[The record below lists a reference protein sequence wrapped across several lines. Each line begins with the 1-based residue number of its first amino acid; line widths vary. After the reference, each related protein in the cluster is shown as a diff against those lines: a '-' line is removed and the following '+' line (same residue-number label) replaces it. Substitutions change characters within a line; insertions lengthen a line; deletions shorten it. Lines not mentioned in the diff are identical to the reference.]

1 METFST
7 LLALCAGNSPVTGE
21 FPSQRPVTRSFE
33 VFFDLRLNQRLSKL
47 SWGWWF
53 ETQLCSL
60 WRHCNDW
67 FKFGAVRQYRP
78 LPELML
84 NYLVVWSLSPY
95 GITRT
100 QWVNE
105 IRLQQFGTIVFFLS
119 MRCMLI
125 VDKSY
130 SAYWKW
136 DPLSTPYGQRLTAK
150 PLDLCHI
157 QSGIC
162 ITRRNK
168 VWCDRTYNTV
178 TIKEEGRS
186 GFKFTPFRGA
196 VGVYWKHI
204 RFVLGKTCMLLLH
217 RVEVSLR
224 DAGYVMP
231 YKITK
236 TREKF
241 PISPLPSLCRVE
253 IQIVINKLRSYVL
266 STGENPN
273 QTRLI
278 YDWHNSTN
286 KQRNSPRWSNA
297 TSSLTTPLA
306 TIKIIT

>member
-67 FKFGAVRQYRP
+67 FKFGAVRQYRS

-84 NYLVVWSLSPY
+84 NYLVVWYLSPH

-125 VDKSY
+125 VDRSY

-136 DPLSTPYGQRLTAK
+136 DPLSTPYGQELT
-150 PLDLCHI
+150 
-157 QSGIC
+157 
-162 ITRRNK
+162 
-168 VWCDRTYNTV
+168 
-178 TIKEEGRS
+178 
-186 GFKFTPFRGA
+186 
-196 VGVYWKHI
+196 
-204 RFVLGKTCMLLLH
+204 
-217 RVEVSLR
+217 
-224 DAGYVMP
+224 
-231 YKITK
+231 
-236 TREKF
+236 
-241 PISPLPSLCRVE
+241 
-253 IQIVINKLRSYVL
+253 IN
-266 STGENPN
+266 G
-273 QTRLI
+273 
-278 YDWHNSTN
+278 
-286 KQRNSPRWSNA
+286 
-297 TSSLTTPLA
+297 
-306 TIKIIT
+306 